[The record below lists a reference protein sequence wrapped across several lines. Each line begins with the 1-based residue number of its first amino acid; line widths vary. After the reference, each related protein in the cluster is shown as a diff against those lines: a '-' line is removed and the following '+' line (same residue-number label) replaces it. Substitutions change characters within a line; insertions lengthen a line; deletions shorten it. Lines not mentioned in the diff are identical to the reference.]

1 MSFHIETY
9 RKDTL
14 IILGQVS
21 NQSVISDYLENNR
34 IGNDMSLNL
43 ITELTKLRGKFH
55 IVKFPLIDLIIN
67 PLIDLII
74 SLFFFAHC
82 IPNTTLIV
90 SKTDVI
96 PLIVITMRINKLFIL
111 KIFRGNHKISL
122 RKIGEKHN

>member
-43 ITELTKLRGKFH
+43 ITEVTKLRGKFH
-55 IVKFPLIDLIIN
+55 IVKFPLIDLIK
-67 PLIDLII
+67 P
-74 SLFFFAHC
+74 FFFAHC

-96 PLIVITMRINKLFIL
+96 L
-111 KIFRGNHKISL
+111 
-122 RKIGEKHN
+122 

>member
-55 IVKFPLIDLIIN
+55 IVKFPLIDLIKA
-67 PLIDLII
+67 
-74 SLFFFAHC
+74 FFFC
-82 IPNTTLIV
+82 SLY
-90 SKTDVI
+90 SKHY
-96 PLIVITMRINKLFIL
+96 INCEQNRRDSSNSDYNENK
-111 KIFRGNHKISL
+111 
-122 RKIGEKHN
+122 